1 MIEIKLYCLYL
12 KHKDSAH
19 NSSIKGMQAIPCTGY
34 QGKSGML
41 GQGQQ
46 LVVYSISVVLNEE

>member
-1 MIEIKLYCLYL
+1 
-12 KHKDSAH
+12 
-19 NSSIKGMQAIPCTGY
+19 MQAIPCTGY